1 MVAFV
6 ANTNILELRGLKDA
20 LTGAFINTATVEV
33 SEIVDE
39 DNVGVGPVSGSPFA
53 MDYVT
58 GSEGVYRAVLAN
70 TLPFVAGECY
80 IAKIEVDAG
89 SDRKGH
95 YEFSFKPLTR
105 TSK

>member
-20 LTGAFINTATVEV
+20 LTGAFINNAVV
-33 SEIVDE
+33 SVSDIQHE
-39 DNVGVGPVSGSPFA
+39 DGGGIGPVSGSPFA

-58 GSEGVYRAVLAN
+58 GSDGVYRGVLSN
-70 TLPFVAGECY
+70 MLPFLAGECY
-80 IAKIEVDAG
+80 IAFIEADAG
-89 SDRKGH
+89 ADRVGH
-95 YEFSFKPLTR
+95 YEFKFKPLTR